1 MSLAYPEIAFTY
13 LIAAFG
19 FVYSIALVIFY
30 LGLRRNPKMI
40 MSKFKLNGDETV
52 RDFKFLLVSNVG
64 LAVSMALLFYG
75 SYADISL
82 ILNLSYVSQVLFS
95 AIAVSTIGAWV
106 IDYVL

>member
-13 LIAAFG
+13 VIAAFSL
-19 FVYSIALVIFY
+19 VYGIALVSFY
-30 LGLRRNPKMI
+30 LRLKSHPKM
-40 MSKFKLNGDETV
+40 MMARFKLNKDKTV
-52 RDFKFLLVSNVG
+52 DDFKFLLISNVG
-64 LAVSMALLFYG
+64 LTLSMALLFYG

-95 AIAVSTIGAWV
+95 AIAVSTIGTWV